1 MPQDMD
7 ETTRKLSQLQREV
20 RALRTLIER
29 MLLDN
34 EQERRDGL
42 ITTGEFAKLHG
53 ITTQT
58 VVNRIKRG
66 IYGGVQIGKMWYLK
80 NN

>member
-1 MPQDMD
+1 MD

>member
-1 MPQDMD
+1 MD
-7 ETTRKLSQLQREV
+7 ETARRLSQLQREV
-20 RALRTLIER
+20 KALRTLIGR
-29 MLLDN
+29 LVLDK

-53 ITTQT
+53 ISTQT

-66 IYGGVQIGKMWYLK
+66 IYGGVQIGKYWYLK
-80 NN
+80 NS

>member
-1 MPQDMD
+1 MD

-80 NN
+80 KN

>member
-1 MPQDMD
+1 MG

-80 NN
+80 KN

>member
-1 MPQDMD
+1 MD
-7 ETTRKLSQLQREV
+7 ETAKKLNQLQREV

-29 MLLDN
+29 MVLDN

>member
-1 MPQDMD
+1 MD
-7 ETTRKLSQLQREV
+7 ETTRKITSLQREV
-20 RALRTLIER
+20 KALRTLIER
-29 MLLDN
+29 LVLDK

-53 ITTQT
+53 ISTQT

-66 IYGGVQIGKMWYLK
+66 IYGGVQIGRMWYLK

>member
-1 MPQDMD
+1 MKI
-7 ETTRKLSQLQREV
+7 TSLQREV

-29 MLLDN
+29 LVEDK
-34 EQERRDGL
+34 EQEQRVGL
-42 ITTGEFAKLHG
+42 ITIGEFAKLHG
-53 ITTQT
+53 ISTKT

-66 IYGGVQIGKMWYLK
+66 IYGGVQIGRMWYLK